1 MANLGGGSQSLPT
14 EFDIGPRP
22 TLNGE
27 QAVIQDRSGQIIGNA
42 ISDFGSN
49 IEQIGIKIADEQ
61 DRLQMAQARS
71 AYLQADV
78 AAREAVKSSTD
89 WQNAVP
95 TYQKTMQ
102 QAQQKALGMVKNNI
116 NRTAL
121 QLDLQN
127 DYVNGSAQVFNIAN
141 GMRQNANQATLYSTL
156 DANRQAA
163 LLAPDDGTRTKL
175 IDSSLDTIN
184 AAQQART
191 ITPVQAE
198 EIRKNYTASLDKGF
212 IEMQPPQKQIDI
224 INASLKPHEGRLP
237 GDYIQPDERYNMLQ
251 RAEAK
256 QKADNSGAVADMRSH
271 IASLDASYHAG
282 LPVPDSYKLTAA
294 QIEAVM
300 PGQGQFFYDSL
311 MRAQRV
317 GSTVKNVNQ
326 MSWDQLDE
334 VKSQFDVKQAGE
346 ATDDKLM
353 GKAEVWQAIEASK
366 TQRKA
371 DPAKFAV
378 DNSIGGYKQLDF
390 SDQNSMLTSLQN
402 RAANQVAVSKQVG
415 VATPIVSP
423 DEAKAFNSM
432 LMSQR
437 PEDRAKLIG
446 SINKGL
452 HNSDAYQSLM
462 RQIMPQSPVTAIV
475 GSRIGLNNPAQPP
488 TWFDHTQLPPQETAQ
503 MILHGEELLTG
514 KSEEKGGYKKTLPMP
529 EDGGA
534 LGMRYRFNDEVGDM
548 FRSRPDTADA
558 TFAAYKAAYAA
569 IAAEKGDVS
578 GQFNRSISKQA
589 IAMAVGN
596 QVSWQGHN
604 VAIPDGMKPDSFKSY
619 VNAAVEA
626 TVKAAGGP
634 GDWQDRIKGYEL
646 REIGAV
652 GSGRYQLV
660 NGNAPLIRPDG
671 KGTFVIDLR
680 QQYGQR

>member
-27 QAVIQDRSGQIIGNA
+27 QAVIQDRSGQIVGNA
-42 ISDFGSN
+42 ISDFGNN
-49 IEQIGIKIADEQ
+49 IEQIGSKIADEQ

-71 AYLQADV
+71 AYLQSDV
-78 AAREAVKSSTD
+78 AAREAVKNSTD

-127 DYVNGSAQVFNIAN
+127 DFVTGSAQVFGIAN
-141 GMRQNANQATLYSTL
+141 GMRQNANQATMYSTL

-163 LLAPDDGTRTKL
+163 LLAPDDKTRVSL
-175 IDSSLDTIN
+175 INSSLDTIN
-184 AAQQART
+184 AAEQART

-198 EIRKNYTASLDKGF
+198 EIRKGYTSSLDKGF
-212 IEMQPPQKQIDI
+212 IEMQPLQKQVDI
-224 INASLKPHEGRLP
+224 INQSLKPHEGRLP

-256 QKADNSGAVADMRSH
+256 MKSENSGAVADMKSH
-271 IASLDASYHAG
+271 ITSLDAAFHAG
-282 LPVPDSYKLTAA
+282 LPVDPAYRLTAE
-294 QIEAVM
+294 QIDAVM
-300 PGQGQFFYDSL
+300 PGQGKTIHDSL
-311 MRAQRV
+311 MRSERV
-317 GSTVKNVNQ
+317 GNTVKNINQ
-326 MSWDQLDE
+326 MDPEQLL
-334 VKSQFDVKQAGE
+334 KVKQQYTVTSGGVD
-346 ATDDKLM
+346 TDDKLM
-353 GKAEVWQAIEASK
+353 IQNEVFDAVNRSIAA
-366 TQRKA
+366 RNA

-378 DNSIGGYKQLDF
+378 DNGLGYKPINFD
-390 SDQNSMLTSLQN
+390 DQNALLQELGN
-402 RAANQVAVSKQVG
+402 RAANQSSISAKIG
-415 VATPIVSP
+415 KTTPILSAP
-423 DEAKAFNSM
+423 EAKQFNAM
-432 LMSQR
+432 LLAQT
-437 PEDRAKLIG
+437 PDKRAQLLG
-446 SINKGL
+446 SVNISLK
-452 HNSDAYQSLM
+452 NSDAYQSLM
-462 RQIMPQSPVTAIV
+462 RQVMPQSPVTAIV

-634 GDWQDRIKGYEL
+634 SDWQDRIKGYEL